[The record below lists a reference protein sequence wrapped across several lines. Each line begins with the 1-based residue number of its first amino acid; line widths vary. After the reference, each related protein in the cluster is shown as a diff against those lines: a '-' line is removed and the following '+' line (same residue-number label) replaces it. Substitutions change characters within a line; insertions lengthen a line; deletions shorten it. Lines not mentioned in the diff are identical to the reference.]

1 MIQLDDIKIER
12 EKKKGT
18 VTLQFLVGSLVFN
31 LIQQDEEDEDYIQS
45 SHESTNTEV
54 TTDSMEEDNENDV
67 GSDEGV
73 TTPTAGSQ
81 NSDNEIMDE
90 TDVETEPQFQS
101 SPASS
106 QSTQHSSREHLTPE
120 QMLLD
125 RYDII
130 PRDIRAIK
138 RFLEHNGYSR
148 DRKKVAIAVG
158 WRIDS
163 EGLQLVKTWIAQ
175 CGDGVHD

>member
-1 MIQLDDIKIER
+1 
-12 EKKKGT
+12 

-31 LIQQDEEDEDYIQS
+31 LIQQDEEDEDYIES
-45 SHESTNTEV
+45 SQESTGTEA
-54 TTDSMEEDNENDV
+54 TTDSMEEDNENGA
-67 GSDEGV
+67 GSDEEGM

-81 NSDNEIMDE
+81 NGDDDIMDE
-90 TDVETEPQFQS
+90 ADVETEPQFQS

-130 PRDIRAIK
+130 PRDIKAIK

-148 DRKKVAIAVG
+148 DQKKVAIAVG

-175 CGDGVHD
+175 CGDEVHD